1 MITKAITE
9 PPLDPAI
16 IDAAVELIE
25 TPGVWTQGHY
35 DADGQVCAHGAVL
48 RQHCT
53 PGDQHMWRQVMR
65 SLGLSEQW
73 NDRPGRTSGEVA
85 AKFREVAELTED
97 DMTSVFGRNWRC
109 IRALVRR
116 LAAMNDDEIFQL
128 DAAFSFHYEHRSPM
142 SGSAPA
148 HAIMD
153 VTHSALDGQSI
164 DALTA
169 ANDAALAAYMGREFA
184 TTATIDALCAPLRA
198 VWPEFMTDA
207 WLAEVTT

>member
-1 MITKAITE
+1 MGITE
-9 PPLDPAI
+9 CPLDRAVIDGAI
-16 IDAAVELIE
+16 ALISS
-25 TPGVWTQGHY
+25 PGVWGQGHY
-35 DADGQVCAHGAVL
+35 DTGEQVCAHGAVL

-53 PGDQHMWRQVMR
+53 PGDKLMWREIMDAR
-65 SLGLSEQW
+65 GLTEQW
-73 NDRPGRTSGEVA
+73 NDRSGRTPDEVV
-85 AKFREVAELTED
+85 AKFREVAEAGED
-97 DMTSVFGRNWRC
+97 DMANVFGRNWRC